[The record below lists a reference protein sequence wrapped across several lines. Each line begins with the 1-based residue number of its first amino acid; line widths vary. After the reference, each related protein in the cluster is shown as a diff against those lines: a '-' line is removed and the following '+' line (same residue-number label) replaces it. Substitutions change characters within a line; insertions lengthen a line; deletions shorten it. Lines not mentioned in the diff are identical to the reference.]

1 MKLTEKRL
9 VQIIREEYT
18 NRLLQYEVAA
28 RIIETE
34 TMDKRGNVLLSKDL
48 KVRHEDSG
56 YEYTIDQIEGEGDNM
71 KIHLRSPEMP
81 RVEPP
86 LVAKRINETETS
98 SDEDIISLE
107 KADDQEQEV
116 FVVSAEEFEKEYIVD

>member
-34 TMDKRGNVLLSKDL
+34 TMDKRGIVLLSKDL
-48 KVRHEDSG
+48 KVSHEDSG
-56 YEYTIDQIEGEGDNM
+56 D
-71 KIHLRSPEMP
+71 
-81 RVEPP
+81 
-86 LVAKRINETETS
+86 
-98 SDEDIISLE
+98 
-107 KADDQEQEV
+107 
-116 FVVSAEEFEKEYIVD
+116 